1 MLISICPHNLEIDEG
16 EAYVETRM
24 REIGI
29 MIDVITSDFVQHVDE
44 EVQHIYEEDTE
55 PSHFTHRVIVANIP
69 TLEKF
74 FEAVATFE
82 RDGYVDIE
90 SYGNDYEKWE
100 YQGVELVDKSHE
112 KYYRLPCLNVEVRGS
127 VYY

>member
-1 MLISICPHNLEIDEG
+1 MLISICPYNLEIDEG

-29 MIDVITSDFVQHVDE
+29 MVSVITSDFIQRIDE
-44 EVQHIYEEDTE
+44 DDTE

-82 RDGYVDIE
+82 HDGYVDIE
-90 SYGNDYEKWE
+90 SYGNDYKKWE
-100 YQGVELVDKSHE
+100 YQGIELLDKSHE
-112 KYYRLPCLNVEVRGS
+112 KYYRLPCLNVEVRGG

>member
-1 MLISICPHNLEIDEG
+1 MLISICPYNLEVDEG

-29 MIDVITSDFVQHVDE
+29 MVSVITSDFIQHVD
-44 EVQHIYEEDTE
+44 EEDTE
-55 PSHFTHRVIVANIP
+55 PSHFTHRVIMANIP

-90 SYGNDYEKWE
+90 SYGTDYEKWE
-100 YQGVELVDKSHE
+100 YQGIELVDKSHK
-112 KYYRLPCLNVEVRGS
+112 KYYRLPCLNVEVKGG

>member
-1 MLISICPHNLEIDEG
+1 MLISICPYNLEADEG

-29 MIDVITSDFVQHVDE
+29 MVSVITSDFI
-44 EVQHIYEEDTE
+44 QHIDKDDTE

-74 FEAVATFE
+74 FEAVVTFE
-82 RDGYVDIE
+82 HDGYVDIE
-90 SYGNDYEKWE
+90 SYGTDCEKWG
-100 YQGVELVDKSHE
+100 YQVIELVDKSHE
-112 KYYRLPCLNVEVRGS
+112 KYYRLPCLNVEVRGG

>member
-1 MLISICPHNLEIDEG
+1 MLISICPYNLEVDEG

-29 MIDVITSDFVQHVDE
+29 MVNVITSDFI
-44 EVQHIYEEDTE
+44 QHIDEDDTE

-82 RDGYVDIE
+82 HDGYVDIE
-90 SYGNDYEKWE
+90 SYGTDYEKWR
-100 YQGVELVDKSHE
+100 YQGIELVDKSHE
-112 KYYRLPCLNVEVRGS
+112 KYYRLPCLNVEVRGG

>member
-1 MLISICPHNLEIDEG
+1 MLISIYPYNLEVDEG

-29 MIDVITSDFVQHVDE
+29 MVSVITSDFIQYSDE
-44 EVQHIYEEDTE
+44 DDTE
-55 PSHFTHRVIVANIP
+55 PSHFTHQVIAANIP

-82 RDGYVDIE
+82 HDGYVDIE
-90 SYGNDYEKWE
+90 SYGTDYEKWG

-112 KYYRLPCLNVEVRGS
+112 KYYRLPCLNVEVRGG

>member
-1 MLISICPHNLEIDEG
+1 MLISICPYNLEVDEG

-29 MIDVITSDFVQHVDE
+29 MVNVITSDFI
-44 EVQHIYEEDTE
+44 QHIDEEDTE

-82 RDGYVDIE
+82 HDGYVDIE
-90 SYGNDYEKWE
+90 SCDTDYEKWE

-112 KYYRLPCLNVEVRGS
+112 KYYRLPCLNVEVRGG

>member
-1 MLISICPHNLEIDEG
+1 MLISIYPYNLEVDEG

-29 MIDVITSDFVQHVDE
+29 MVSAITSNFIQHTDE
-44 EVQHIYEEDTE
+44 DDTE

-82 RDGYVDIE
+82 HDGYVDIE
-90 SYGNDYEKWE
+90 SYDTNYEKWE
-100 YQGVELVDKSHE
+100 YQGIELVDKSHE
-112 KYYRLPCLNVEVRGS
+112 KYYRLPCLNVEVRGG

>member
-1 MLISICPHNLEIDEG
+1 MLISICPYNLEVDEG

-29 MIDVITSDFVQHVDE
+29 MVSVITSDFI
-44 EVQHIYEEDTE
+44 QHIDEDDTE

-90 SYGNDYEKWE
+90 SYDTDYEKWE
-100 YQGVELVDKSHE
+100 YQGIELVDKSHK
-112 KYYRLPCLNVEVRGS
+112 KYYRLPCLNVEVKGS

>member
-1 MLISICPHNLEIDEG
+1 MLISICPYNLLEADEG

-29 MIDVITSDFVQHVDE
+29 MVDVIISDFIQHSDE
-44 EVQHIYEEDTE
+44 DDTE

-82 RDGYVDIE
+82 HDGYVDIE
-90 SYGNDYEKWE
+90 SYDTNYEKWE
-100 YQGVELVDKSHE
+100 YQGIELVDKSHE
-112 KYYRLPCLNVEVRGS
+112 KYYHLPCLNVEVRGG

>member
-1 MLISICPHNLEIDEG
+1 MLISICPYNLEVDEG

-29 MIDVITSDFVQHVDE
+29 MVSVITSDFI
-44 EVQHIYEEDTE
+44 QHIDEDDTE

-82 RDGYVDIE
+82 HDGYVDIE
-90 SYGNDYEKWE
+90 SYSNDYEKWE
-100 YQGVELVDKSHE
+100 YQGIELLDKSHK
-112 KYYRLPCLNVEVRGS
+112 KYYRLPCLNVEVIGG

>member
-1 MLISICPHNLEIDEG
+1 MLISICPYNLEVDEG
-16 EAYVETRM
+16 AAYVETRM

-29 MIDVITSDFVQHVDE
+29 MVNVITSDFI
-44 EVQHIYEEDTE
+44 QHIDEDDTE

-90 SYGNDYEKWE
+90 SYGTDYEKWE
-100 YQGVELVDKSHE
+100 YQGIELVDKSHE
-112 KYYRLPCLNVEVRGS
+112 KYYRLPCLNVEVRGG

>member
-1 MLISICPHNLEIDEG
+1 MLISICPYNLEVDEG

-29 MIDVITSDFVQHVDE
+29 MVSVITSDFI
-44 EVQHIYEEDTE
+44 QHIDEDDME

-90 SYGNDYEKWE
+90 SCGTDYEKWE
-100 YQGVELVDKSHE
+100 YQGIELIDKTHE
-112 KYYRLPCLNVEVRGS
+112 KYYRLPCLNVEVRGG

>member
-1 MLISICPHNLEIDEG
+1 MLISICPYNLEVDEG

-29 MIDVITSDFVQHVDE
+29 MVSVITSDFI
-44 EVQHIYEEDTE
+44 QHIDEDDTE

-90 SYGNDYEKWE
+90 SYDTDYEKWE
-100 YQGVELVDKSHE
+100 YQGIELLDKSHE
-112 KYYRLPCLNVEVRGS
+112 KYYRLPCLNVEVKGG

>member
-1 MLISICPHNLEIDEG
+1 MLISICPYNLEVDEG

-29 MIDVITSDFVQHVDE
+29 MVNVITSDFI
-44 EVQHIYEEDTE
+44 QHIDEEDTE

-82 RDGYVDIE
+82 HDGYVDIE
-90 SYGNDYEKWE
+90 SCGTDYEKWE
-100 YQGVELVDKSHE
+100 YQGIELVDKTHE
-112 KYYRLPCLNVEVRGS
+112 KYYRLPCLNVEVRGGI
-127 VYY
+127 YY

>member
-1 MLISICPHNLEIDEG
+1 MLISIYPYNLEVDEG

-29 MIDVITSDFVQHVDE
+29 MVNVITSDFI
-44 EVQHIYEEDTE
+44 QHIDEEDTE

-82 RDGYVDIE
+82 HDGYVDIE
-90 SYGNDYEKWE
+90 SCGTDYEKWE
-100 YQGVELVDKSHE
+100 YQGIELVDKSHE
-112 KYYRLPCLNVEVRGS
+112 KYYRLPCLNVEVRGG

>member
-1 MLISICPHNLEIDEG
+1 MLISICPYNLEVDEG

-29 MIDVITSDFVQHVDE
+29 MVDVITSDFI
-44 EVQHIYEEDTE
+44 QHIDEDDTE
-55 PSHFTHRVIVANIP
+55 PSHFAHRVIVANIP

-90 SYGNDYEKWE
+90 SYGTDYEKWE
-100 YQGVELVDKSHE
+100 YQGIELVDKSHE
-112 KYYRLPCLNVEVRGS
+112 KYYRLPCLNVEVRGG

>member
-1 MLISICPHNLEIDEG
+1 MLISICPYNLEVDEG

-29 MIDVITSDFVQHVDE
+29 MVDVIISDFIQHSDE
-44 EVQHIYEEDTE
+44 DDTE

-74 FEAVATFE
+74 FEAVVMFE

-90 SYGNDYEKWE
+90 SYDTNYEKWE
-100 YQGVELVDKSHE
+100 YQGIELVDKSHK
-112 KYYRLPCLNVEVRGS
+112 KYYRLPCLNVEVRGG

>member
-1 MLISICPHNLEIDEG
+1 MLISIYPYNLEADEG

-29 MIDVITSDFVQHVDE
+29 MVSVITSNFIQHSDE
-44 EVQHIYEEDTE
+44 DDTE

-82 RDGYVDIE
+82 HDGYVDIE
-90 SYGNDYEKWE
+90 SYDTNYEKWG
-100 YQGVELVDKSHE
+100 YQGIELVDKSHK
-112 KYYRLPCLNVEVRGS
+112 KYYRLPCLNVEIRGG

>member
-1 MLISICPHNLEIDEG
+1 MLISICPYNLEVDEG

-24 REIGI
+24 REIDI
-29 MIDVITSDFVQHVDE
+29 MVNVITSDFI
-44 EVQHIYEEDTE
+44 QHIDEEDTE

-82 RDGYVDIE
+82 HDGYVDIE

-100 YQGVELVDKSHE
+100 YQGIELVDKSHE
-112 KYYRLPCLNVEVRGS
+112 KYYRLPCLNVEVRGG

>member
-1 MLISICPHNLEIDEG
+1 MLISICPYNLEIDEG

-29 MIDVITSDFVQHVDE
+29 MVSVITSDFI
-44 EVQHIYEEDTE
+44 QHIDEDDTE
-55 PSHFTHRVIVANIP
+55 PSHFTHRIIVANIP

-90 SYGNDYEKWE
+90 SYGTDYEKWE
-100 YQGVELVDKSHE
+100 YQGIELVDKSHE
-112 KYYRLPCLNVEVRGS
+112 KYYRLPCLNVEVRGGI
-127 VYY
+127 YY

>member
-1 MLISICPHNLEIDEG
+1 MLISICPYNLEVDEG

-29 MIDVITSDFVQHVDE
+29 MVSVITSDFI
-44 EVQHIYEEDTE
+44 QHIDEDDTE

-82 RDGYVDIE
+82 HDSYVDIE
-90 SYGNDYEKWE
+90 SYDNDYEKWE
-100 YQGVELVDKSHE
+100 YQGIELVDKSHE
-112 KYYRLPCLNVEVRGS
+112 KYYRLPCLNVEVRGG

>member
-1 MLISICPHNLEIDEG
+1 MLISICPYNLEADEG

-29 MIDVITSDFVQHVDE
+29 MVSVITSDFIQHSDE
-44 EVQHIYEEDTE
+44 DDTE

-82 RDGYVDIE
+82 HDGYVDIE
-90 SYGNDYEKWE
+90 SYGTDYEKWG
-100 YQGVELVDKSHE
+100 YQGIELVDKSHE
-112 KYYRLPCLNVEVRGS
+112 KYYRLPCLNVEVRGG

>member
-1 MLISICPHNLEIDEG
+1 MLISICPYNLEADEG

-29 MIDVITSDFVQHVDE
+29 MVDVIISDFIQHSDE
-44 EVQHIYEEDTE
+44 DDTE

-82 RDGYVDIE
+82 HDGYVDIE
-90 SYGNDYEKWE
+90 SYDTNYEKWE
-100 YQGVELVDKSHE
+100 YQGIELVDKSHK
-112 KYYRLPCLNVEVRGS
+112 KYYRLPCLNVEVRGG

>member
-1 MLISICPHNLEIDEG
+1 MLISIYPYNLEVDEG
-16 EAYVETRM
+16 EAYVKTRM

-29 MIDVITSDFVQHVDE
+29 MVNVITSDFI
-44 EVQHIYEEDTE
+44 QHIDEDDTE

-90 SYGNDYEKWE
+90 SYGTDYEKWE

-112 KYYRLPCLNVEVRGS
+112 KYYHLPCLNVEVRGG

>member
-1 MLISICPHNLEIDEG
+1 MLISICPYNLEVDESA
-16 EAYVETRM
+16 AYVETRM

-29 MIDVITSDFVQHVDE
+29 MVSVITSDFIQHSDE
-44 EVQHIYEEDTE
+44 DDTE

-82 RDGYVDIE
+82 YDGYVDIE
-90 SYGNDYEKWE
+90 SYDTNYEKWE

-112 KYYRLPCLNVEVRGS
+112 KYYRLLCLNVEVKGG

>member
-1 MLISICPHNLEIDEG
+1 MLISICPYNLEADEG

-29 MIDVITSDFVQHVDE
+29 MVSVITSDFI
-44 EVQHIYEEDTE
+44 QHIDEDDTE

-90 SYGNDYEKWE
+90 SYGTDYEKWE
-100 YQGVELVDKSHE
+100 YQGIELVDKSHE
-112 KYYRLPCLNVEVRGS
+112 KYYHLPCLNVEVRGG

>member
-1 MLISICPHNLEIDEG
+1 MLISICPYNLEADEG

-29 MIDVITSDFVQHVDE
+29 MVSVITSNFIQHTDE
-44 EVQHIYEEDTE
+44 DDTE

-90 SYGNDYEKWE
+90 SYGTDYEKWE
-100 YQGVELVDKSHE
+100 YQGIELVDKSHK
-112 KYYRLPCLNVEVRGS
+112 KYYRLPCLNVEVRGG

>member
-1 MLISICPHNLEIDEG
+1 MLISICPYNLEADEG
-16 EAYVETRM
+16 TAYVETRM

-29 MIDVITSDFVQHVDE
+29 MVSVITSNFI
-44 EVQHIYEEDTE
+44 QHIDEDDTE
-55 PSHFTHRVIVANIP
+55 PSHFTHQVIVANIP

-90 SYGNDYEKWE
+90 SYGTDYEKWE

-112 KYYRLPCLNVEVRGS
+112 KYYRLPCLNVEVRGG

>member
-1 MLISICPHNLEIDEG
+1 MLISICPYNLEVDEG

-29 MIDVITSDFVQHVDE
+29 MVSVIISDFI
-44 EVQHIYEEDTE
+44 QHIDEDDTE
-55 PSHFTHRVIVANIP
+55 LSHFTHRVIVANIP

-82 RDGYVDIE
+82 HDGYVDIE
-90 SYGNDYEKWE
+90 SYDTDYEKWE
-100 YQGVELVDKSHE
+100 YQGIELVDKSHK
-112 KYYRLPCLNVEVRGS
+112 KYYRLPCLNVEIRGG

>member
-1 MLISICPHNLEIDEG
+1 MLISICPYNLEVDEG
-16 EAYVETRM
+16 ETYVETRM

-29 MIDVITSDFVQHVDE
+29 MVSVITSDFI
-44 EVQHIYEEDTE
+44 QHIDEEDTE

-74 FEAVATFE
+74 FEAVAAFE
-82 RDGYVDIE
+82 HDGYVDIE
-90 SYGNDYEKWE
+90 SYGTDYEKWE
-100 YQGVELVDKSHE
+100 YQGIELVDKSHK
-112 KYYRLPCLNVEVRGS
+112 KYYRLPCLSIEVRGG

>member
-1 MLISICPHNLEIDEG
+1 MLISICPYNLEVDEG

-24 REIGI
+24 RKIGI
-29 MIDVITSDFVQHVDE
+29 MVDVITSDFI
-44 EVQHIYEEDTE
+44 QHIDEEDTE
-55 PSHFTHRVIVANIP
+55 PAHFTHRVIVANIP

-82 RDGYVDIE
+82 HDGYVDIE
-90 SYGNDYEKWE
+90 SCGTDYEKWE
-100 YQGVELVDKSHE
+100 YQGIELVDKSHE
-112 KYYRLPCLNVEVRGS
+112 KYYRLPCLNVEVRGG

>member
-1 MLISICPHNLEIDEG
+1 MLISIYPYNLEVDEG
-16 EAYVETRM
+16 EVYVETRM

-29 MIDVITSDFVQHVDE
+29 MVSVITSDFIQRIDE
-44 EVQHIYEEDTE
+44 DDTE
-55 PSHFTHRVIVANIP
+55 PSHFTYRVIVANIP

-82 RDGYVDIE
+82 HDGYVDIE
-90 SYGNDYEKWE
+90 SYGTDYEKWR

-112 KYYRLPCLNVEVRGS
+112 KYYHLPCLNVEVRGG

>member
-1 MLISICPHNLEIDEG
+1 MLISICPYNLEVDEG

-29 MIDVITSDFVQHVDE
+29 MVNVITSDFI
-44 EVQHIYEEDTE
+44 QHIDEDDTE
-55 PSHFTHRVIVANIP
+55 PSHFAHRAIVANIP

-82 RDGYVDIE
+82 HDGYVDIE
-90 SYGNDYEKWE
+90 SCGTDYEKWE
-100 YQGVELVDKSHE
+100 YQGIELVDKSHE
-112 KYYRLPCLNVEVRGS
+112 KYYRLPCLNVEVKGG

>member
-1 MLISICPHNLEIDEG
+1 MLISICPYNLEADEG

-29 MIDVITSDFVQHVDE
+29 MVSVITSDFI
-44 EVQHIYEEDTE
+44 QHIDEDDTE

-90 SYGNDYEKWE
+90 SYDTDYEKWK
-100 YQGVELVDKSHE
+100 YQGIELLDKSHK
-112 KYYRLPCLNVEVRGS
+112 KYYRLPRLNVEVREG

>member
-1 MLISICPHNLEIDEG
+1 MLISICPYNLLEADEG

-29 MIDVITSDFVQHVDE
+29 MVSVIISDFIQHSAK
-44 EVQHIYEEDTE
+44 

-90 SYGNDYEKWE
+90 SYGTDYEKWK
-100 YQGVELVDKSHE
+100 YQGIELLDKSHE
-112 KYYRLPCLNVEVRGS
+112 KYYRLPCLNVEVRGG

>member
-1 MLISICPHNLEIDEG
+1 MLISICPYNLEADEG

-29 MIDVITSDFVQHVDE
+29 MVSVITSNFIQHTDE
-44 EVQHIYEEDTE
+44 DDTE

-82 RDGYVDIE
+82 HDGYVDIE
-90 SYGNDYEKWE
+90 SYDTNYEKWE
-100 YQGVELVDKSHE
+100 YQGIELVDKSHE
-112 KYYRLPCLNVEVRGS
+112 KYYRLPCLNVEVRGG

>member
-1 MLISICPHNLEIDEG
+1 MLILICPYNLEVDEG
-16 EAYVETRM
+16 EAYVKTRM

-29 MIDVITSDFVQHVDE
+29 MVNVITSDFI
-44 EVQHIYEEDTE
+44 QHIDEDDTE
-55 PSHFTHRVIVANIP
+55 PSHFTHQIIVANIP

-90 SYGNDYEKWE
+90 SCGTDYEKWE
-100 YQGVELVDKSHE
+100 YQGIELVDKSHE
-112 KYYRLPCLNVEVRGS
+112 KYYRLPYLNVEVRGG